1 MMRRRLIPAL
11 TVLALTLAAPV
22 PAQQS
27 ASTQAD
33 TAVLMADTVFI
44 TPDRVLVAEGNVEA
58 LHGDIRL
65 TANRITFDRASGRL
79 GIEGPIRIDEGDST
93 TILASAAELDRDL
106 QNGLLSGA
114 RMVMDQQ
121 LQLAAVQMNRVDGR
135 FTQLYKT
142 AVTSC
147 HVCEDGRPPLWQIR
161 ARKVIH
167 DKQEQ
172 QLYFEDA
179 QFRIRGTTIVTLP
192 RFRLPDPTLKR
203 ARGFLVPS
211 IRTTNKL
218 GTGVRLPY
226 FIPMGDHRDLTLTPY
241 LSTSTRTLGFR
252 YRQMF
257 QRGTM
262 QFEGAYTKDDLTD
275 ESMRGYLFGTG
286 HFDLD
291 RRFKLDFDIKTTT
304 DDAYL
309 VDYGL
314 PDYDR
319 LKSEI
324 VLSRYSRDTAL
335 RAELVYFD
343 SLRDQ
348 EYDSTLPTVVP
359 SVRYERR
366 WFPDR
371 IGGEARLGLD
381 VQGHHR
387 SSSEN
392 ILGRDITRSTADLSW
407 RRDWTFSQGLR
418 ADWRVG
424 LTADLFQIY
433 QDDNFNHNLTRVT
446 PATALALRYPMT
458 KTTAAGVT
466 HMLEPVVQLGWTDVH
481 GTTPPNDE
489 SAFVEF
495 DEGNLLSLSRFPAP
509 DRREDGLSLVYGLNW
524 SRFAPS
530 GWHASASVGQVFRQ
544 DADPSFTRTS
554 GLSGTSS
561 DTLLAGQLTLQRGL
575 KLTAR
580 SLLDGSF
587 NFSKAELRGNWS
599 AGAVGLAGTYL
610 WQDDDEA
617 EGRNKALSEVW
628 FDGRYEINPNWNA
641 RASIRYDITDTSP
654 TRAGLGVGWQNECVT
669 VDLSVN
675 RRYTSSTSV
684 EPTTDFGFTIALRGF
699 AVEGGTEKYRRSCS

>member
-1 MMRRRLIPAL
+1 MRRRLIPVL
-11 TVLALTLAAPV
+11 TVLVLTLAVPV
-22 PAQQS
+22 FAQQS
-27 ASTQAD
+27 ASVEDD
-33 TAVLMADTVFI
+33 TAVLMADSVFI
-44 TPDRVLVAEGNVEA
+44 TPDRVLIAEGNVEA

-79 GIEGPIRIDEGDST
+79 SIEGPIRIDEGDNT

-106 QNGLLSGA
+106 QNGLLNGA
-114 RMVMDQQ
+114 RMVMNQQ

-147 HVCEDGRPPLWQIR
+147 QVCTDGRPPLWQIR

-167 DKQEQ
+167 DKQKQ
-172 QLYFEDA
+172 QLYFEGA
-179 QFRIRGTTIVTLP
+179 QFRVRGTTVLRLP
-192 RFRLPDPTLKR
+192 RFRLPDPTVKR

-226 FIPMGDHRDLTLTPY
+226 FIPLGDHRDLTLTPY

-252 YRQMF
+252 YRQLF
-257 QRGTM
+257 QRGRI
-262 QFEGAYTKDDLTD
+262 QFEGAYTNDDLTD
-275 ESMRGYLFGTG
+275 ESVRGYLFGTG
-286 HFDLD
+286 HFDLNHG
-291 RRFKLDFDIKTTT
+291 FKLNFDIKTTT
-304 DDAYL
+304 DNAYL

-319 LKSEI
+319 LKNEI
-324 VLSRYSRDTAL
+324 ALSRYNRDTAF
-335 RAELVYFD
+335 RAEVVYFD

-348 EYDSTLPTVVP
+348 EAESTLPNLIP

-366 WFPDR
+366 WFPKR
-371 IGGEARLGLD
+371 VGGEMRLGLD

-392 ILGRDITRSTADLSW
+392 VLGRDVTRATADLSW
-407 RRDWTFSQGLR
+407 RRDWRFSQGVR
-418 ADWRVG
+418 ADWRIG
-424 LTADLFQIY
+424 LATDLFEIY
-433 QDDNFNHNLTRVT
+433 QDDNFDHHLTRVT
-446 PATALALRYPMT
+446 PSTALTLRYPMM
-458 KTTAAGVT
+458 KTTASGVI
-466 HMLEPVVQLGWTDVH
+466 HALEPVVQLGWTSVH
-481 GTTPPNDE
+481 GSTPPSDE

-509 DRREDGLSLVYGLNW
+509 DRREDGLTLVYGLNW

-530 GWHASASVGQVFRQ
+530 GWQASASVGQVFRR
-544 DADPSFTRTS
+544 DADPDFTRTS
-554 GLSGTSS
+554 GLSGTAS
-561 DTLLAGQLTLQRGL
+561 DVLVAGKLQLERGVA
-575 KLTAR
+575 LTAR
-580 SLLDGSF
+580 ALLDGSF
-587 NFSKAELRGNWS
+587 KFSKAELRGNWS
-599 AGAVGLAGTYL
+599 AGAFDLAGTYL

-617 EGRNKALSEVW
+617 EGRTEALSEIW
-628 FDGRYEINPNWNA
+628 FDGRYEINPNWSA
-641 RASIRYDITDTSP
+641 RASMRYDITETTP

-699 AVEGGTEKYRRSCS
+699 AVDGGTEKYRRSCS

>member
-1 MMRRRLIPAL
+1 MRRRLIPAL
-11 TVLALTLAAPV
+11 TALMLALIVPV
-22 PAQQS
+22 PGQHAASAQDG
-27 ASTQAD
+27 A
-33 TAVLMADTVFI
+33 AVLMADSVFI

-58 LHGDIRL
+58 LQGDTRL
-65 TANRITFDRASGRL
+65 TASRITFDRASGRL
-79 GIEGPIRIDEGDST
+79 NVEGPIRIDEGGDI

-114 RMVMDQQ
+114 RMVMERQ

-147 HVCEDGRPPLWQIR
+147 HVCGDGRPPLWQIR

-167 DKQEQ
+167 DEQEQ
-172 QLYFEDA
+172 QIYFEDA
-179 QFRIRGTTIVTLP
+179 QFRVRGTTIITLP

-211 IRTTNKL
+211 IRSTSKL
-218 GTGVRLPY
+218 GTGLRVPY
-226 FIPMGDHRDLTLTPY
+226 FIPLGDHRDLTLTPY
-241 LSTSTRTLGFR
+241 LSPSTRTLGFR
-252 YRQMF
+252 YRQLF
-257 QRGTM
+257 LRGAIR
-262 QFEGAYTKDDLTD
+262 FEGAYTRDDLTD
-275 ESMRGYLFGTG
+275 DSMRGYLFGTG

-291 RRFKLDFDIKTTT
+291 DGYRLAFDIKTAS
-304 DDAYL
+304 DNAYL

-324 VLSRYSRDTAL
+324 SLSRYSRDSAF
-335 RAELVYFD
+335 RAEMIYYD
-343 SLRDQ
+343 SLRDL
-348 EYDSTLPTVVP
+348 EFDSTLPTVVP

-371 IGGEARLGLD
+371 IGGELRLGLD

-387 SSSEN
+387 SSSLN
-392 ILGRDITRSTADLSW
+392 ILGRDITRTTADLSW
-407 RRDWTFSQGLR
+407 RRDWTFAQGLR

-424 LTADLFQIY
+424 LATDLFQIY
-433 QDDNFNHNLTRVT
+433 QDDRFDHNLTRVT
-446 PATALALRYPMT
+446 PSTALALRYPMT

-466 HMLEPVVQLGWTDVH
+466 HALEPVVQIGWTSVH
-481 GTTPPNDE
+481 GKAPPNDE

-495 DEGNLLSLSRFPAP
+495 DQGNLLSLSRFPAP
-509 DRREDGLSLVYGLNW
+509 DRREDGLTLVYGLNW

-530 GWHASASVGQVFRQ
+530 GWQASASIGQVFRREANP
-544 DADPSFTRTS
+544 DFTRTS

-561 DTLLAGQLTLQRGL
+561 DVLLAGQLQLDRGVA
-575 KLTAR
+575 LTAR
-580 SLLDGSF
+580 ALLDGSF
-587 NFSKAELRGNWS
+587 NFSKAELRGNWN
-599 AGAVGLAGTYL
+599 AGPADIAGTYL
-610 WQDDDEA
+610 WQDEDPA
-617 EGRNKALSEVW
+617 EGRIDALSEIW
-628 FDGRYEINPNWNA
+628 FDGRYEIDPNWSA
-641 RASIRYDITDTSP
+641 RANVRYDISDAST
-654 TRAGLGVGWQNECVT
+654 TRAGLGLGWQNECVT

-684 EPTTDFGFTIALRGF
+684 EPSTDFGFTIALRGF